1 MDSLL
6 GFLVLGGV
14 VFFFLNAGSG
24 SKKNSQKM
32 THRTASSNGNS
43 TYKLKPSTNAK
54 GSMSP
59 REGWV
64 PSYEGPMFS
73 QPGEVGELFSYASY
87 IGAHSLDAPFALID
101 FETSGFEA
109 GQAKVLEV
117 AIVKIDSSGKILGS
131 FSTLINPG
139 DGEVG
144 RTDIH
149 KISLSMVKNAPKMS
163 EVIGDLVRFIDSSI
177 IVAHNA
183 KFEERFLNAALID
196 SGITLRG
203 IPTIDTLWLSR
214 QVIKLPNYKL
224 ATVID
229 GFGETIENA
238 HTAMGDVLAMTK
250 ILPPM
255 LKMAKPIK
263 FPSRLVQSPVVKTS
277 GKVLPRA

>member
-1 MDSLL
+1 VDTLL
-6 GFLVLGGV
+6 GLMVIGGV
-14 VFFFLNAGSG
+14 VYFLLTSG
-24 SKKNSQKM
+24 SSSKKKRKNTSNPSP
-32 THRTASSNGNS
+32 ASKHKAAHKYKSPSN
-43 TYKLKPSTNAK
+43 LKSSSSR
-54 GSMSP
+54 G
-59 REGWV
+59 EGWV
-64 PSYEGPMFS
+64 PTYDGPMFA

-87 IGAHSLDAPFALID
+87 SGEHSLDAPFAIID

-109 GQAKVLEV
+109 GNSKVLEV
-117 AIVKIDSSGKILGS
+117 AVVKIDLNGKVLGS

-149 KISLSMVKNAPKMS
+149 HISLSMVKNAPLMS
-163 EVIGDLVRFIDSSI
+163 EVICDLVRFIDSSV

-183 KFEERFLNAALID
+183 KFEERFLNAALLE
-196 SGITLRG
+196 SGINLRG
-203 IPTIDTLWLSR
+203 IPAIDTLWLSR

-224 ATVID
+224 ATVIE

-255 LKMAKPIK
+255 LKMAKPVK
-263 FPSRLVQSPVVKTS
+263 YPSPLVESPSVKTS
-277 GKVLPRA
+277 GKLLPRS

>member
-14 VFFFLNAGSG
+14 VFFLLNSG
-24 SKKNSQKM
+24 G
-32 THRTASSNGNS
+32 SSNKKKSRNNPPHSSSRSSS
-43 TYKLKPSTNAK
+43 TYKSKPATSTK
-54 GSMSP
+54 VSTIRG
-59 REGWV
+59 EGWV
-64 PSYEGPMFS
+64 PTYEGPMFS

-87 IGAHSLDAPFALID
+87 SGAYSLDAPFALID

-117 AIVKIDSSGKILGS
+117 AIVKMDSTGKILGT

-149 KISLSMVKNAPKMS
+149 QISLSMLKNAPKMS
-163 EVIGDLVRFIDSSI
+163 EVIGDLVKFIDSTI
-177 IVAHNA
+177 VVAHNA
-183 KFEERFLNAALID
+183 KFEERFLNAALLE
-196 SGITLRG
+196 SGINFRG

-250 ILPPM
+250 ILPSM

-263 FPSRLVQSPVVKTS
+263 YPSQLVQSPEVKTS